1 MPHLYQTENWRLW
14 NRWESTHWFF
24 TPENICHR
32 IYVHTVFTTR
42 IRCCR
47 QLGTKKIGPASNGLC
62 IHGVSHHKYLVI
74 YLDIDG
80 AGNRVSLA
88 LQRQEASFPP
98 LHLCNRYIIA
108 ILFGHRSNCFNQ
120 FQHYSYQKRH
130 HCQQTTNFYEPQH
143 PTGCEK
149 SWQQLKW
156 SEFKFQEKRHSLHS

>member
-1 MPHLYQTENWRLW
+1 MPACLIYIRLRTGVSGTVGNQHIGFSLQKTSATEFMCTQYL
-14 NRWESTHWFF
+14 
-24 TPENICHR
+24 P
-32 IYVHTVFTTR
+32 
-42 IRCCR
+42 
-47 QLGTKKIGPASNGLC
+47 LGSDVVVNLAQKRFGPASNGLC

-80 AGNRVSLA
+80 AGNRVPLA

-120 FQHYSYQKRH
+120 FQDYKYQKRH

-143 PTGCEK
+143 PTE
-149 SWQQLKW
+149 
-156 SEFKFQEKRHSLHS
+156 E